1 MAMVSHDRVRRRQR
15 RREASQDDLLEP
27 GGMRDPQP
35 LDDAELLDRL
45 REDPRSVIAFA
56 HPRFLR
62 SINRVVW
69 RLLGADAEHEDLVQ
83 QVFLK
88 IIRHSGS
95 LREPG
100 KLNAWVQAITA
111 NVVYEELRQ
120 REARRL
126 ALRELPEDARCPTL
140 VHDVEVRDYLQKT
153 KGLLDLLPSKERSVF
168 SLVVLEGHPLE
179 SAASRLGYSHSTAKR
194 RLAAARR
201 RFSALL
207 ARHPELFGALYD
219 PGARTRAVAAHLVRS
234 SAR

>member
-1 MAMVSHDRVRRRQR
+1 MAMVGHDRVGRPHRRR
-15 RREASQDDLLEP
+15 ASSHRGVLEP
-27 GGMRDPQP
+27 ANLRDTQTPA
-35 LDDAELLDRL
+35 DAELLDRM
-45 REDPRSVIAFA
+45 REDPRRGVALA
-56 HPRFLR
+56 YARFLR

-69 RLLGADAEHEDLVQ
+69 RLLGADAEHDDLVQ

-88 IIRHSGS
+88 IIRHSAS
-95 LREPG
+95 VREPD

-126 ALRELPEDARCPTL
+126 ALRELPADESYPTL
-140 VHDVEVRDYLQKT
+140 VHDVEVRDYLQQT
-153 KGLLDLLPSKERSVF
+153 KGLLDLLPPKERIVF
-168 SLVVLEGHPLE
+168 SLVVLEGHPVE

-201 RFSALL
+201 RFSILL

-219 PGARTRAVAAHLVRS
+219 PGTPTRAVTAHPTRRS
-234 SAR
+234 EP